1 MVLYYQVCEGYSCE
15 GYIGYDDDDDDDEGY
30 SSPYKPA
37 TSQVL
42 FTTVV
47 DPVLCLFPN
56 LQTCII
62 LQRNS
67 KWELME
73 LKLEVCTAIGLS
85 DKQI

>member
-1 MVLYYQVCEGYSCE
+1 MLYYQVCEGYSCE